1 MTIIEELEEYVRE
14 YMATSRDYH
23 LQRAESNKEKD
34 MSLASQIKGIFGR
47 KDKEI
52 ASLKTQK
59 ANLEKNNKHLQSEI
73 ETLTKANAAYKSD
86 LDEVGELLAEL
97 DKPLTKAKT
106 AAKVADESIDL
117 ILWRINPHENPTH
130 RT

>member
-1 MTIIEELEEYVRE
+1 
-14 YMATSRDYH
+14 
-23 LQRAESNKEKD
+23 
-34 MSLASQIKGIFGR
+34 MSVASQIKSLFGR

-97 DKPLTKAKT
+97 DKPLTAVKKAT
-106 AAKVADESIDL
+106 KVDDESK
-117 ILWRINPHENPTH
+117 T
-130 RT
+130 